1 MEVKRSSYNKLIEL
15 LQKDAKI
22 QKPIKRRKL
31 AKDTYSVDKSLFQ
44 QEEYSANKETA
55 KTSIVHTE
63 EVKKAKPE
71 EISLKTENNKLSN
84 SDSEE
89 EEDYQDNYE
98 QHYGDHDPNSLKNL
112 ISIVETKAWNVTN
125 YEDPSLKLVSKSM
138 TNDDCKESPIITHL
152 NPSKIKKRIFESWTK
167 LDENGEY
174 LTELQSGFLHQFLQ
188 YRDILYTNRNIKDA
202 REIRHIYA
210 LHVLNHVFIGR
221 DHIIKNNAKI
231 ARAQATNKEINEIR
245 DQGFTRPKVL
255 ILLPFK
261 NSALDLVK
269 ILITLSGSQQQEN
282 RKRFF
287 EEFDIPKEE
296 ETINP
301 NKPADF
307 LATFQGNIDD
317 SFRIGIKFTRKTMKL
332 YADFYS
338 ADIIIA
344 SPLGLRIIIGAE
356 GDKKRDFDFLS
367 SIELLIIDQCDTLL
381 MQNWDHVEHIFD
393 HLNLIPKEHH
403 DCDFARVK
411 NWYLDG
417 NAKYLRQTLLFADYL
432 TPEMNALYNTYLFNI
447 AGKLKIKHLHQG
459 SILDVIPQVQQIF
472 IRIESSSLLDAGDA
486 RFKYFTEKTLPSLRK
501 SAIINQA
508 HTMIF
513 ISSYFDFVRLRN
525 YFEDNAYSFA
535 SLCEYTPSPDVKR
548 ARAHFSNGKRDF
560 LLYTERLHFFRRY
573 QIRGVRHIVFYDLP
587 DHPHFYSEL
596 LNLLSTTMGG
606 STSKSM
612 ASDML
617 TDDNLFSCQIL
628 FSKYDHLKLERIV
641 GSNRVNRM
649 LNANKNIFILS

>member
-1 MEVKRSSYNKLIEL
+1 MEVKHSSYDKLIKI
-15 LQKDAKI
+15 LQEDT
-22 QKPIKRRKL
+22 KPSKRRKL
-31 AKDTYSVDKSLFQ
+31 TKNTYPVDNFIFQ
-44 QEEYSANKETA
+44 QKEHLANKEVS
-55 KTSIVHTE
+55 KVSIVHTKE
-63 EVKKAKPE
+63 AKRAKSE
-71 EISLKTENNKLSN
+71 EISSKIEIKSNN

-98 QHYGDHDPNSLKNL
+98 RHYGEHDPNSLKNQ
-112 ISIVETKAWNVTN
+112 ISIVETKAWSVTN
-125 YEDPSLKLVSKSM
+125 DENPSLKLVSKSM
-138 TNDDCKESPIITHL
+138 TNNDCKEPPTITHL
-152 NPSKIKKRIFESWTK
+152 DPSKIKKRICESWTK
-167 LDENGEY
+167 FDENGEY
-174 LTELQSGFLHQFLQ
+174 LTELQSSLLHQFLQ

-202 REIRHIYA
+202 REIRYIYA
-210 LHVLNHVFIGR
+210 LHALNHIFIGR
-221 DHIIKNNAKI
+221 DRIIKNNAKI

-245 DQGFTRPKVL
+245 DQGFTRPK
-255 ILLPFK
+255 
-261 NSALDLVK
+261 
-269 ILITLSGSQQQEN
+269 EN
-282 RKRFF
+282 RKRFL

-307 LATFQGNIDD
+307 LATFRGNIDD

-338 ADIIIA
+338 ADLIIA

-393 HLNLIPKEHH
+393 HLNLIPKEPH
-403 DCDFARVK
+403 DCDFARLK

-417 NAKYLRQTLLFADYL
+417 YAKYLRQTLVFADYL
-432 TPEMNALYNTYLFNI
+432 TPEMNALYNKYLFNI
-447 AGKLKIKHLHQG
+447 AGKLKIKQLHQG
-459 SILDVIPQVQQIF
+459 SILDVIPLVQQIF
-472 IRIESSSLLDAGDA
+472 TRIESSSLLDAGDA
-486 RFKYFTEKTLPSLRK
+486 RFKYFIGKTLPSLRK
-501 SAIINQA
+501 SAIVNQT

-513 ISSYFDFVRLRN
+513 VSSYFDFVRLRN

-548 ARAHFSNGKRDF
+548 ARAHFFNGKRDF

-573 QIRGVRHIVFYDLP
+573 QIRGVQHIVFYDLP

-596 LNLLSTTMGG
+596 LNLLSITVED

-612 ASDML
+612 SS
-617 TDDNLFSCQIL
+617 DNLFSCQVL
-628 FSKYDHLKLERIV
+628 FTKYDHLKLERIV
-641 GSNRVNRM
+641 GSSRVNKM
-649 LNANKNIFILS
+649 LNVNKNIFILA